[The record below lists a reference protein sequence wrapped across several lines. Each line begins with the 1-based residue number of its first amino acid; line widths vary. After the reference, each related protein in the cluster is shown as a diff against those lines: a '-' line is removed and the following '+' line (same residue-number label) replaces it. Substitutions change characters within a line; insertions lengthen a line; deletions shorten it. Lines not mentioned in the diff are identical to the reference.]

1 MTCPRWP
8 DHPSPDRG
16 ARSTNA
22 VSRLTGGGT
31 PKIYKLREIQGRV
44 LPRLH
49 FCISGTGPWD
59 GHAHRGESLLA
70 VHAGVHVGDLGFRR
84 RRPVQL
90 ERQPESARQ
99 RADRQLPH
107 AWHHPNAVRD
117 FELPVP
123 FVYVP
128 AGISLRLRYAVAVT
142 CQGAQGAQGARASTI
157 FKLLGRMPMLRN
169 TLAALCLS
177 GVAFHAADSL
187 TVFAQQ
193 PIRPVPMIPF
203 ADGQNSVLMEDLVYR
218 VGTTNFVITVPKG
231 FVTDFAST
239 PRAIWAVLPPT
250 DKYQLAAIVH
260 DFLYWDQQ
268 CTRAQAD
275 ALLRVAMSESNV
287 AATTRDVIWRAVQN
301 FGGTAWTTNAQEKA
315 AGRPRV
321 IPSVDLSI
329 PPLVT
334 WADYRA
340 QLIAKGVKPEPARQL
355 RLTTVTRRGMCRY
368 RGCSWCSGCSGCCR
382 RSPAFDRILTRTYH
396 RPHR

>member
-1 MTCPRWP
+1 
-8 DHPSPDRG
+8 
-16 ARSTNA
+16 
-22 VSRLTGGGT
+22 
-31 PKIYKLREIQGRV
+31 
-44 LPRLH
+44 
-49 FCISGTGPWD
+49 
-59 GHAHRGESLLA
+59 
-70 VHAGVHVGDLGFRR
+70 
-84 RRPVQL
+84 
-90 ERQPESARQ
+90 
-99 RADRQLPH
+99 
-107 AWHHPNAVRD
+107 
-117 FELPVP
+117 
-123 FVYVP
+123 
-128 AGISLRLRYAVAVT
+128 
-142 CQGAQGAQGARASTI
+142 
-157 FKLLGRMPMLRN
+157 
-169 TLAALCLS
+169 
-177 GVAFHAADSL
+177 
-187 TVFAQQ
+187 
-193 PIRPVPMIPF
+193 MIPF

-340 QLIAKGVKPEPARQL
+340 QLIAKGVKPEPATAAAPDYCDAARHVPL
-355 RLTTVTRRGMCRY
+355 
-368 RGCSWCSGCSGCCR
+368 
-382 RSPAFDRILTRTYH
+382 
-396 RPHR
+396 